1 MSLDEGH
8 RLVLSAFSDARI
20 AYNENFRFEF
30 LVDSIRLQE
39 HRAEEGESDAGI
51 DEEEAEREEDEAGLW
66 EYRTAAMS
74 LVNSIANS
82 PNDLEQRMVLREE
95 FARRGLNEA
104 MAVSLSNLF
113 NRVSRS
119 ADDLA
124 SLTGTTLC
132 ESS

>member
-1 MSLDEGH
+1 VLAALCVLSVEEGH
-8 RLVLSAFSDARI
+8 RAVLSAFSDARI

-30 LVDSIRLQE
+30 LIDSIKFKE
-39 HRAEEGESDAGI
+39 HRDESESEASFDEENESEQDEEGV
-51 DEEEAEREEDEAGLW
+51 W

-104 MAVSLSNLF
+104 MAVS
-113 NRVSRS
+113 SRS
-119 ADDLA
+119 L
-124 SLTGTTLC
+124 
-132 ESS
+132 E

>member
-1 MSLDEGH
+1 M
-8 RLVLSAFSDARI
+8 
-20 AYNENFRFEF
+20 
-30 LVDSIRLQE
+30 
-39 HRAEEGESDAGI
+39 

-104 MAVSLSNLF
+104 MAVSF
-113 NRVSRS
+113 P
-119 ADDLA
+119 
-124 SLTGTTLC
+124 TF
-132 ESS
+132 SSEFQLG

>member
-1 MSLDEGH
+1 MVADVLAALCVLSLDEGH

-20 AYNENFRFEF
+20 AYNENFRFEC

-39 HRAEEGESDAGI
+39 HRPDEGGSDAGL
-51 DEEEAEREEDEAGLW
+51 EEEAEQEDDEAGLW

-74 LVNSIANS
+74 LVNSIVNS

-104 MAVSLSNLF
+104 MAVSSLSF
-113 NRVSRS
+113 
-119 ADDLA
+119 
-124 SLTGTTLC
+124 SLSFELC
-132 ESS
+132 